1 MPRPRKASSN
11 SITGA
16 KQMMERL
23 KTKIESPIKINDEE
37 QVIFDGII
45 AGLPQDTWETYR
57 IRLAANLAKM
67 TYRAERLMTEL
78 EEEGDVVLNA
88 RGTPV
93 CNPIT
98 SSMQQAL
105 TSVQTLTKTL
115 GLSASQRGISEKE
128 VAPARKAEK
137 AAKEAIDKAS
147 GDDLLG

>member
-1 MPRPRKASSN
+1 
-11 SITGA
+11 
-16 KQMMERL
+16 MERL
-23 KTKIESPIKINDEE
+23 KTKIESPIKLNEEE

-57 IRLAANLAKM
+57 VRLAANLARM
-67 TYRAERLMTEL
+67 TYRAERLMVQL
-78 EEEGDVVLNA
+78 DEEGDVILNA

-105 TSVQTLTKTL
+105 TSVQTLTRTL

-128 VAPARKAEK
+128 VGPARKAEK
-137 AAKEAIDKAS
+137 AAKEAIGKAS
-147 GDDLLG
+147 DSGGLLA